1 MAGRP
6 TLTTEPST
14 NARLEA
20 RIVVA
25 STRRGCGDVAT
36 RIAALAVA
44 ASQATLRDVLI
55 VRFYGPLRSGAGHIR
70 ATLGGSATSNS
81 RQRPDAQVIL
91 PPPRSSAKR
100 SHCAKSAA
108 AS

>member
-25 STRRGCGDVAT
+25 STRRGCSDVAT
-36 RIAALAVA
+36 RVAALAVA
-44 ASQATLRDVLI
+44 ASQATLSDVLI
-55 VRFYGPLRSGAGHIR
+55 VRFYGLSRSGAGHIR
-70 ATLGGSATSNS
+70 ATLDGSATSNS
-81 RQRPDAQVIL
+81 CPEAGCSDDLVTSTFQRQTIPLRQVS
-91 PPPRSSAKR
+91 R
-100 SHCAKSAA
+100 
-108 AS
+108 